1 MLFILFAYRL
11 QHTSKD
17 TTTAETES
25 GTGGDGTGDA
35 GGDGTPESSKDRS
48 KANKFRATWNVPNGI
63 VYVRVMSYISNLVC
77 DVFSV
82 AHQP

>member
-17 TTTAETES
+17 TTTAETKS
-25 GTGGDGTGDA
+25 DA
-35 GGDGTPESSKDRS
+35 LEEGTPESSKDRS
-48 KANKFRATWNVPNGI
+48 KMNKFRATWNVPNGI